1 MADTKEKIYRI
12 KFEGTD
18 DQTKKIIEL
27 KEAIKKLNDEQTNL
41 NLKKGETSKR
51 NEEIIIETKNLTAQI
66 NEQRKAILTNAKATQ
81 DGADTLEK
89 MRARLA
95 LMHKEYEKTPVGTDA
110 MNKQAQAMKILQ
122 LEINKADEATGRYN
136 GNVGNYTNSIIAAL
150 KALRDK
156 EIVMK
161 KELLLLTEGTKEYEK
176 QSKAI
181 EKLESDIKE
190 TEQAGED
197 FTKGTEKA
205 KGLVVGAFQSM
216 GLNITAVQETINGAK
231 LAIIGMEAA
240 TTNGAVAMKVLKIAI
255 ASTGIGLLIIAIG
268 ELVAYFQSSGD
279 RADKFL
285 KIIAPFKQVFNE
297 VQKAIFGF
305 IDSLSVAFDWIAK
318 VTGLIG
324 DEQQKL
330 IDQQDDYDDAMRAS
344 IVENAKMERQ
354 RAELMFQL
362 AQKDKFNADQ
372 RIELAKQIL
381 KIDDD
386 LFNKKVLL
394 AKQDLENTKQ
404 KYELENNMSDEALI
418 DVENKTAELE
428 NLKTEQYQRGLKLQ
442 SRMATLLE
450 QDVKQETRAT
460 DEKIKLIEKEI
471 ERRKELEDLR
481 LKMMEEAQRIF
492 DEQLVKTESENIED
506 YKKEVYV
513 DPLMD
518 PIVQAQIAQQ
528 EAIRNEIQKTA
539 DLEELTFQT
548 KLRNFDNY
556 AQMLNATKSLLS
568 KNTVAYKAMATAE
581 ALISTYT
588 AIAKTLKEPA
598 LPWPSNVIM
607 SAIIG
612 AQGFMNVAE
621 INKVK
626 FAKGGIVGGNTHE
639 NGGTVYRGSDGQV
652 FEAERGELIAVV
664 NRHDTER
671 LRMLSA
677 ANSLHGR
684 PFFASG
690 GIMTP
695 TTDFSDR
702 KMRAI
707 IRETVASITEIPVV
721 VSERDISKSQRRV
734 SVIENAGNL

>member
-12 KFEGTD
+12 KFEGMNE
-18 DQTKKIIEL
+18 QL
-27 KEAIKKLNDEQTNL
+27 NNLVAIKKSVEDLNKAKKELDTTTDEGRKKQEEYILQIKNL
-41 NLKKGETSKR
+41 NKQYQEQQK
-51 NEEIIIETKNLTAQI
+51 EIDKTD
-66 NEQRKAILTNAKATQ
+66 KANQK
-81 DGADTLEK
+81 GADTLEK
-89 MRARLA
+89 MRASLS
-95 LMHKEYEKTPVGTDA
+95 LMRKELEKLPIGTKEYE
-110 MNKQAQAMKILQ
+110 AQSKAVERLQ
-122 LEINKADEATGRYN
+122 SKVNLADEATGRFQ
-136 GNVGNYTNSIIAAL
+136 GNVGNYKNAITSAFAQMGIS
-150 KALRDK
+150 
-156 EIVMK
+156 VTGV
-161 KELLLLTEGTKEYEK
+161 TE
-176 QSKAI
+176 AI
-181 EKLESDIKE
+181 E
-190 TEQAGED
+190 T
-197 FTKGTEKA
+197 A
-205 KGLVVGAFQSM
+205 K
-216 GLNITAVQETINGAK
+216 ITIV
-231 LAIIGMEAA
+231 GMETA
-240 TTNGAVAMKVLKIAI
+240 TNKSAFAMKLLKLAI
-255 ASTGIGLLIIAIG
+255 ASTGIGLLIIALG

-279 RADKFL
+279 RADKL
-285 KIIAPFKQVFNE
+285 AKILAPFKQLFNE
-297 VQKAIFGF
+297 IQTAIFGV
-305 IDSLSVAFDWIAK
+305 IDAMIKANEESKGFVDSWKDLPVWAKMASVGFAPLIATIK
-318 VTGLIG
+318 AITWLYEKFNGAVGT
-324 DEQQKL
+324 EMQSL
-330 IDQQDDYDDAMRAS
+330 IDKQDEYDDAMRAS
-344 IVENAKMERQ
+344 LVENAKFERQ
-354 RAELMFQL
+354 RAELMTQL
-362 AQKDKFNADQ
+362 VSTDKDNFNKRKEIAQK
-372 RIELAKQIL
+372 IL
-381 KIDDD
+381 DMDDAQ
-386 LFNKKVLL
+386 FNKKLLL
-394 AKQDLENTKQ
+394 AKENLRLTIESNK
-404 KYELENNMSDEALI
+404 LNNDQSDEALI
-418 DVENKTAELE
+418 NVENKTAELE

-450 QDVKQETRAT
+450 QDVKQETKAADT
-460 DEKIKLIEKEI
+460 KIKLIEKEI

-492 DEQLVKTESENIED
+492 DEQLAKTESENIED

-568 KNTVAYKAMATAE
+568 KNTAAYKAMATAE

-588 AIAKTLKEPA
+588 AIAKTLKEPS

-612 AQGFMNVAE
+612 AQGFMNVAQ

-626 FAKGGIVGGNTHE
+626 FAKGGIVGGQSHE

-652 FEAERGELIAVV
+652 FEAERGELITVV

-677 ANSLHGR
+677 ANSIHGR
-684 PFFASG
+684 AFFASG
-690 GIMTP
+690 GVMTP
-695 TTDFSDR
+695 NSDFSDR

-707 IRETVASITEIPVV
+707 IQETVNSISNIPVV

>member
-1 MADTKEKIYRI
+1 MADSKEKIYRI
-12 KFEGTD
+12 KFEGMNE
-18 DQTKKIIEL
+18 QL
-27 KEAIKKLNDEQTNL
+27 NNLVAIKKSVEDLNKAKKDLDTTTDEGRKKQEEYILQIKNL
-41 NLKKGETSKR
+41 NKQYQEQQK
-51 NEEIIIETKNLTAQI
+51 EIDKTD
-66 NEQRKAILTNAKATQ
+66 KANQK
-81 DGADTLEK
+81 GADTLEK
-89 MRARLA
+89 MRASLS
-95 LMHKEYEKTPVGTDA
+95 LMRKELEKLPIGTKEYE
-110 MNKQAQAMKILQ
+110 AQSKAVEKLQ
-122 LEINKADEATGRYN
+122 GKVNLADEATGRFN
-136 GNVGNYTNSIIAAL
+136 GNVGNYKNAIVSAFAQMGISVTGVTEAINTAKVAMVGMEVATN
-150 KALRDK
+150 K
-156 EIVMK
+156 
-161 KELLLLTEGTKEYEK
+161 
-176 QSKAI
+176 
-181 EKLESDIKE
+181 
-190 TEQAGED
+190 
-197 FTKGTEKA
+197 
-205 KGLVVGAFQSM
+205 GAF
-216 GLNITAVQETINGAK
+216 
-231 LAIIGMEAA
+231 
-240 TTNGAVAMKVLKIAI
+240 AMKVLKIAI

-297 VQKAIFGF
+297 VQKAVFGF
-305 IDSLSVAFDWIAK
+305 IDSLSGAFDWISK
-318 VTGLIG
+318 ITGLIG

-330 IDQQDDYDDAMRAS
+330 IEQQDDYDDAMRAS

-386 LFNKKVLL
+386 MFNKKLVL

-442 SRMATLLE
+442 TRMATLLE
-450 QDVKQETRAT
+450 QDGKQETKAADT
-460 DEKIKLIEKEI
+460 KIKLIEKEI

-652 FEAERGELIAVV
+652 FEAERGELITVV

-695 TTDFSDR
+695 TNDFSDM